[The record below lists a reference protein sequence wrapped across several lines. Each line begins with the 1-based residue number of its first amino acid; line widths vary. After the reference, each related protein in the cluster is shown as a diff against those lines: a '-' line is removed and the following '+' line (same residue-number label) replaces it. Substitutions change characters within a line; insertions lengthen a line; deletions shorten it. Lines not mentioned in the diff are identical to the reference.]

1 MSRRQPRTGCH
12 ELTFRTGFALDDPG
26 EVALEDYARAL
37 TRAAEA
43 EAVRDPLDPARV
55 KGVHVCSLPSPPG
68 PPVLTDL
75 EAFARDL
82 AVHREG
88 SGLGWA

>member
-1 MSRRQPRTGCH
+1 MSRRQPRTGCQ

-37 TRAAEA
+37 TRAREA
-43 EAVRDPLDPARV
+43 EAVRDPDDAARV
-55 KGVHVCSLPSPPG
+55 KGVHVCGLASPPG
-68 PPVLTDL
+68 SQVLTDL

>member
-12 ELTFRTGFALDDPG
+12 ELTFRAAFALDDPR

-37 TRAAEA
+37 TRAGEA
-43 EAVRDPLDPARV
+43 EAVRDPPDTARV
-55 KGVHVCSLPSPPG
+55 KGVHVCGLASPPA
-68 PPVLTDL
+68 PQILVDL

-82 AVHREG
+82 AAHHEG

>member
-1 MSRRQPRTGCH
+1 MSRRQPRTDCH
-12 ELTFRTGFALDDPG
+12 ELTFRAGFALDDPG

-37 TRAAEA
+37 TRAREA
-43 EAVRDPLDPARV
+43 EAVRDRPDTARV
-55 KGVHVCSLPSPPG
+55 KGVHVCGLASPPA
-68 PPVLTDL
+68 PQILVDL

-82 AVHREG
+82 AVHHEG

>member
-1 MSRRQPRTGCH
+1 MSRRQPRTSCQ
-12 ELTFRTGFALDDPG
+12 ELTFRAGFALDDPG

-37 TRAAEA
+37 TRAQGA
-43 EAVRDPLDPARV
+43 EAVRDALDPARV
-55 KGVHVCSLPSPPG
+55 KGVHVCGLASPPD
-68 PPVLTDL
+68 PAILSDL